1 MNFDL
6 NDVQLTIR
14 DAIRDLAE
22 KEFEPRAKAYDESG
36 EFPHDNIQALA
47 RYGYLGMTLP
57 EEIGAA
63 GADWVSYAICVE
75 EVSRACAATGVIFEV
90 LNSLF
95 MDAIWK
101 FGTDE
106 QKQRILPDCISGER
120 LGAFA
125 LTEPQ
130 AGSDAAAIETTAEK
144 EGDRY
149 VLNGRKCFIT
159 NAGVADCYIVFASS
173 DREQGARGLT
183 AFVVDKDMPGVS
195 FGEPEDKL
203 GIRASQTADVVLED
217 CEVPEENRLG
227 GEGEGFKIAMATLD
241 GGRIGIGCQAV
252 GIAQR
257 ALDLS
262 VAYSKE
268 REQFGRP
275 IAKLQAIQWML
286 ADMKTEIDASRL
298 LVNRAAYLHGKGER
312 ATSEIAMAKLFASRT
327 AMDVTSKAIQ
337 IHGGYGY
344 MKDYTVERLL
354 RDAKITEIYEGTS
367 EVMRMVISASLLK

>member
-22 KEFEPRAKAYDESG
+22 KELEPRAKAYDESG

-275 IAKLQAIQWML
+275 IARLQAIQWML

-344 MKDYTVERLL
+344 MKDYIVERLL